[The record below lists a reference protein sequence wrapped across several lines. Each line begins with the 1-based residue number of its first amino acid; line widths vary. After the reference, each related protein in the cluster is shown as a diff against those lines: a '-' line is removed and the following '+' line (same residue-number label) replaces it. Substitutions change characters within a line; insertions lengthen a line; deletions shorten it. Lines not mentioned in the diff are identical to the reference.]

1 MKACMCPHNQ
11 QVSKICLGHR
21 ILEKVFDATS
31 FVGIR
36 RCLSRNKGQ
45 KHKMLQTTHNHE
57 KGDKVMTEV
66 MKVEQ
71 ETTPRDE
78 ELDRVSSLLNSALL
92 DLAFLLDYS
101 EVQEDD
107 IEILM
112 WVWESIVESA
122 GILLSRRHSRS
133 CDAPSTQ
140 NQPSNHSL

>member
-1 MKACMCPHNQ
+1 
-11 QVSKICLGHR
+11 V
-21 ILEKVFDATS
+21 
-31 FVGIR
+31 R
-36 RCLSRNKGQ
+36 RRLSRNKGQ
-45 KHKMLQTTHNHE
+45 KRKMLQLTHNQ
-57 KGDKVMTEV
+57 KGDKEMKKVME
-66 MKVEQ
+66 VEQ
-71 ETTPRDE
+71 GKTPRDE

-92 DLAFLLDYS
+92 DLACLLDYS
-101 EVQEDD
+101 EEQEDE

>member
-1 MKACMCPHNQ
+1 
-11 QVSKICLGHR
+11 
-21 ILEKVFDATS
+21 
-31 FVGIR
+31 
-36 RCLSRNKGQ
+36 
-45 KHKMLQTTHNHE
+45 
-57 KGDKVMTEV
+57 MTEV
-66 MKVEQ
+66 MKMVQ

-92 DLAFLLDYS
+92 DLAWLLDYS

>member
-1 MKACMCPHNQ
+1 
-11 QVSKICLGHR
+11 
-21 ILEKVFDATS
+21 
-31 FVGIR
+31 
-36 RCLSRNKGQ
+36 
-45 KHKMLQTTHNHE
+45 MLQTTHNHE